1 MMKQYRDLIYLLI
14 VITLA
19 FILFYK
25 QPFQENLTLPIGGNI
40 FMDNKKQ
47 LVPTGSIIAYYPP
60 NGDLTANPPPEG
72 WAVCDGRNGTPDL
85 RGRFLRMYSNDIGE
99 FTAWGGH
106 PIDTTSG
113 LGYDSGLA
121 GTSRKNVKGWVF
133 NHKIGD
139 KAGTDATE
147 LSIDE
152 LPPHNHGLPLR
163 YWTNNVNWNA
173 GDGPAPIA
181 DNQVNDS
188 NRYYTSNTGRGWGH
202 NNQPPYF
209 VIVYIMKM

>member
-60 NGDLTANPPPEG
+60 NGDLTANPPPKG
-72 WAVCDGRNGTPDL
+72 WTVCDGRNGTPDL

-99 FTAWGGH
+99 FTSWGGREV
-106 PIDTTSG
+106 PSKSG
-113 LGYDSGLA
+113 LGYDTGLA
-121 GTSRKNVKGWVF
+121 GRKRDNANSWIFKH
-133 NHKIGD
+133 NLGD
-139 KAGTDATE
+139 FAGTDASE
-147 LSIDE
+147 LSVVE
-152 LPPHNHGLPLR
+152 LPPHNHG
-163 YWTNNVNWNA
+163 TF
-173 GDGPAPIA
+173 GPA
-181 DNQVNDS
+181 S
-188 NRYYTSNTGRGWGH
+188 NCWRGGSCGGDYMVSGGNNRQTGDTGGGWGH

>member
-25 QPFQENLTLPIGGNI
+25 QPFQENLTLPVGGNI
-40 FMDNKKQ
+40 FIDSKNQ
-47 LVPTGSIIAYYPP
+47 IVPSGSIIAYYPKD
-60 NGDLTANPPPEG
+60 GKLIDNPPPEG
-72 WAVCDGRNGTPDL
+72 WAVCDGTNGTPDL

-99 FTAWGGH
+99 FTAWGGR

-113 LGYDSGLA
+113 LGYDQTLA

-152 LPPHNHGLPLR
+152 LPPHNHG
-163 YWTNNVNWNA
+163 TF
-173 GDGPAPIA
+173 GPA
-181 DNQVNDS
+181 S
-188 NRYYTSNTGRGWGH
+188 NCWKGGSCGGDYLVSGGNNTQTSDTGRGWGH

-209 VIVYIMKM
+209 VIVYIMKL